1 MSIQEPSTL
10 SKTARIARCAALLLT
25 ICWFPFNYSAAQN
38 CNCDHTITTS
48 QVSVDGN
55 TLHVQPGD
63 TVCIQAGNREYL
75 YLKNF
80 NGDSVHSVVIIN
92 NGGEVIVQNDHHN
105 YGIKTAYSSY
115 FKLTGTGVDTI
126 QYGIK
131 ILQTM
136 INCNGISFD
145 DKSTNFEV
153 DHLEIANT
161 GFAGIMS
168 KTDPKCDLSTN
179 FGNFTQYDV
188 IIHDNYIHNTG
199 GEGMYIGHSSYSGF
213 LTTCNGQPDTIYPHQ
228 IKGLR
233 IYDNIIENTQYDGIQ
248 IGCADDDCEIYGNK
262 VVNYG
267 LNGNNLHITGIQLGG
282 GTTGKCYNNFIA
294 GGKGSGI
301 MVFGTGNIIVS
312 NNIIHD
318 AGLNYFP
325 ADPTKRVHGIFV
337 DDRTTVPGRYFN
349 LINNTIVN
357 VKTDGIRF
365 SSLLS
370 ANNLILNNI
379 IIHPGSL
386 GSYSNSAQ
394 SYINTAT
401 GTSIIKA
408 HNFTEPNMHN
418 VHFLDTLNDN
428 FRLKSDSPVKDMGGD
443 ASPYGIDFDYDSV
456 MRPYYG
462 TYDIGAY
469 EQHPENTWTGAN
481 SSSWEDDQNW
491 SKSNFPLPE
500 DDVVIPAGTM
510 YVPLV
515 GISGMVCNHL
525 TVSSGAE
532 IYISSA
538 VDITIYG
545 NLTIESGGT
554 LDNSGTINLKGNLTN
569 LNP

>member
-1 MSIQEPSTL
+1 MSVQAPSTI
-10 SKTARIARCAALLLT
+10 SKTSRLVYHAALLM
-25 ICWFPFNYSAAQN
+25 IIFWSSVNFSVAQN
-38 CNCDHTITTS
+38 CNCDHTIATS
-48 QVSVDGN
+48 QVAADGN

-63 TVCIQAGNREYL
+63 TVCLEAGNREYL
-75 YLKNF
+75 YLNNF
-80 NGDSVHSVVIIN
+80 NGDSMNRVVIIN
-92 NGGEVIVQNDHHN
+92 HGGEVIVQNDHHN
-105 YGIKTAYSSY
+105 YGIKTAHSSY
-115 FKLTGTGVDTI
+115 FKLTGTGADTI

-136 INCNGISFD
+136 VNTNGVSFD
-145 DKSTNFEV
+145 EKSTNFEV

-199 GEGMYIGHSSYSGF
+199 GEGMYVGHSSYSGYQ
-213 LTTCNGQPDTIYPHQ
+213 TTCNGQPDTLYPHA

-233 IYDNIIENTQYDGIQ
+233 IFNNRVEETHLDGIQ
-248 IGCADDDCEIYGNK
+248 IGCADEDCEIYGNK

-267 LNGNNLHITGIQLGG
+267 TDGNSAHTTGIQLGG
-282 GTTGKCYNNFIA
+282 GTTGKCYNNYIA

-301 MVFGTGNIIVS
+301 MVFGTGNIVVS
-312 NNIIHD
+312 NNVIHD

-325 ADPTKRVHGIFV
+325 ADPTKRVYGIFV
-337 DDRTTVPGRYFN
+337 DDRTTVPGRYFH

-365 SSLLS
+365 ISLLS
-370 ANNLILNNI
+370 TNSQILNNI
-379 IIHPGSL
+379 VIHPGSL
-386 GSYSNSAQ
+386 GSYSTSAQ
-394 SYINTAT
+394 SYINTAA
-401 GTSIIKA
+401 GTSVIKT
-408 HNFTEPNMHN
+408 HNFMESNMNN
-418 VHFLDTLNDN
+418 VQFRDTLSDN
-428 FRLKSDSPVKDMGGD
+428 FRLKSDSPLKDLGGD
-443 ASPYGIDFDYDSV
+443 ASSYGITFDYDSV

-469 EQHPENTWTGAN
+469 EQHPENTWTGGN
-481 SSSWEDDQNW
+481 SSSWDDNQNW
-491 SKSNFPLPE
+491 SKANIPLPE
-500 DDVVIPAGTM
+500 DDVVIPAGTI

-515 GISGMVCNHL
+515 GASGMACNHL

-532 IYISSA
+532 ILISPS

-545 NLTIESGGT
+545 NLTIEAGGA
-554 LDNSGTINLKGNLTN
+554 LENSGTIYLKGNLTN